1 MTIRK
6 SPPKLVQNN
15 KTSYDK
21 VIQKGG
27 SVTGAAIQNS
37 ELPYRLSLRVP
48 SLLKIQVNQ
57 SIALDPTRPSLTAW
71 ILGAMK
77 QRLKQEEKDE
87 I

>member
-27 SVTGAAIQNS
+27 SITGAAIQNG

-48 SLLKIQVNQ
+48 SLLKIQVDQ